1 MRAARGVAN
10 DQRSFDEGCKGTPK
24 GKQAGRHSSSFSLCP
39 TATLSQRV
47 TLCLSARRPIAHR
60 WHARSQN
67 RPSLCRATAA
77 ADGVAEYGRE
87 GPEVEQRLERLA
99 AQQAEI
105 LEEMRTRFDTLET
118 TLSKLAT

>member
-1 MRAARGVAN
+1 
-10 DQRSFDEGCKGTPK
+10 
-24 GKQAGRHSSSFSLCP
+24 
-39 TATLSQRV
+39 
-47 TLCLSARRPIAHR
+47 
-60 WHARSQN
+60 
-67 RPSLCRATAA
+67 
-77 ADGVAEYGRE
+77 VAEYGRE